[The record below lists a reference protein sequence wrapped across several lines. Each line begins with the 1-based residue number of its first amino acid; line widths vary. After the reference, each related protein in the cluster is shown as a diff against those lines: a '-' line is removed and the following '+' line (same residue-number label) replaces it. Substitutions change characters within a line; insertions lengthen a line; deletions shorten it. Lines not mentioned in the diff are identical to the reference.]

1 MSILS
6 LLLGLFGC
14 GGNKKYTIDDIVLVH
29 TGYYG
34 MESNPVYSFA
44 MRKEEDNWVFSASC
58 RVGSNKDHYTS
69 FSSFPITDE
78 DAQGFLQIIREDGE
92 IERLFKY
99 RNPIRIFHISDAPVR
114 SFGMT
119 FSDGNSIEKKTKPG
133 DRALDYL
140 YALADRHYKSAESV
154 EVTAVSIH
162 RNCMDYS
169 SSCSF
174 CLEKNE
180 GVWLFS
186 FDAEIDRS
194 PKEYDFVHHPDL
206 AQTMAVCC
214 AALGIEARLT
224 GIFGLKY
231 KETDRIVAL
240 KEELEALGAKV
251 ECTES
256 EIDNELHIFPS
267 ELHPE
272 NHVIRTY
279 GDHRMALA
287 FSLLGMKY
295 GKVTLEDKEVVN
307 KSFPGFWSV
316 LKRLGAKI

>member
-6 LLLGLFGC
+6 LLLGFFGC

-99 RNPIRIFHISDAPVR
+99 RNPIRIFHISDAPAR

-119 FSDGNSIEKKTKPG
+119 FSDGNSVEKETRLG

-194 PKEYDFVHHPDL
+194 GGHTEAENQRIEED
-206 AQTMAVCC
+206 
-214 AALGIEARLT
+214 AAEEIL
-224 GIFGLKY
+224 
-231 KETDRIVAL
+231 RIVKERQLVTRVKQYEVPPDDDIFAL
-240 KEELEALGAKV
+240 DETTYWTSFEFADGSSIDAPIDAGAEL
-251 ECTES
+251 
-256 EIDNELHIFPS
+256 ID
-267 ELHPE
+267 
-272 NHVIRTY
+272 
-279 GDHRMALA
+279 A
-287 FSLLGMKY
+287 FYSL
-295 GKVTLEDKEVVN
+295 
-307 KSFPGFWSV
+307 
-316 LKRLGAKI
+316 AKIKIHQR

>member
-1 MSILS
+1 MKHIVYKVVAIVSILS

-99 RNPIRIFHISDAPVR
+99 RNPIRIFHISDAPAR

-194 PKEYDFVHHPDL
+194 GGHTEAENQRIEED
-206 AQTMAVCC
+206 
-214 AALGIEARLT
+214 AAEEIL
-224 GIFGLKY
+224 
-231 KETDRIVAL
+231 RIVKERQLVTRVKQYEVPPDDDIFAL
-240 KEELEALGAKV
+240 DETTYWTSFEFADGSSIDAPIDAGAEL
-251 ECTES
+251 
-256 EIDNELHIFPS
+256 ID
-267 ELHPE
+267 
-272 NHVIRTY
+272 
-279 GDHRMALA
+279 A
-287 FSLLGMKY
+287 FSSL
-295 GKVTLEDKEVVN
+295 
-307 KSFPGFWSV
+307 
-316 LKRLGAKI
+316 AKIKIHQR

>member
-99 RNPIRIFHISDAPVR
+99 RNPIRIFHISDAPAR

-119 FSDGNSIEKKTKPG
+119 FSDGNSVEKETRLG

-162 RNCMDYS
+162 RNCMGYS
-169 SSCSF
+169 SSSSF

-180 GVWLFS
+180 GVWHFS

-194 PKEYDFVHHPDL
+194 GGHTEAENQRIEED
-206 AQTMAVCC
+206 
-214 AALGIEARLT
+214 AAEEIL
-224 GIFGLKY
+224 
-231 KETDRIVAL
+231 RIVKERQLVTRVKQYEVPPDDDIFAL
-240 KEELEALGAKV
+240 DETTYWTSFEFADGSSIDAPIDAGAEL
-251 ECTES
+251 
-256 EIDNELHIFPS
+256 ID
-267 ELHPE
+267 
-272 NHVIRTY
+272 
-279 GDHRMALA
+279 A
-287 FSLLGMKY
+287 FYSL
-295 GKVTLEDKEVVN
+295 
-307 KSFPGFWSV
+307 
-316 LKRLGAKI
+316 AKIKIHQR

>member
-29 TGYYG
+29 TGYCG

-99 RNPIRIFHISDAPVR
+99 RNPIRIFHISDAPAR

-119 FSDGNSIEKKTKPG
+119 FSDGNSVEKETRLG

-194 PKEYDFVHHPDL
+194 GGHTEAENQRIEED
-206 AQTMAVCC
+206 
-214 AALGIEARLT
+214 AAEEIL
-224 GIFGLKY
+224 
-231 KETDRIVAL
+231 RIVKERQLVTRVKQYEVPPDDDIFAL
-240 KEELEALGAKV
+240 DETTYWTSFEFADGSSIDAPIDAGAEL
-251 ECTES
+251 
-256 EIDNELHIFPS
+256 ID
-267 ELHPE
+267 
-272 NHVIRTY
+272 
-279 GDHRMALA
+279 A
-287 FSLLGMKY
+287 FYSL
-295 GKVTLEDKEVVN
+295 
-307 KSFPGFWSV
+307 
-316 LKRLGAKI
+316 AKIKIHQR

>member
-1 MSILS
+1 MCQFCHCCWGFSAAAETKNTLSMILFWFIPVITVWKVIPCILS
-6 LLLGLFGC
+6 PC
-14 GGNKKYTIDDIVLVH
+14 ERKRT
-29 TGYYG
+29 TG
-34 MESNPVYSFA
+34 
-44 MRKEEDNWVFSASC
+44 FSPQAVVWGVIS
-58 RVGSNKDHYTS
+58 
-69 FSSFPITDE
+69 E

-99 RNPIRIFHISDAPVR
+99 RNPIRIFHISDAPAR

-119 FSDGNSIEKKTKPG
+119 FSDGNSVEKETRLG

-194 PKEYDFVHHPDL
+194 GGHTEAENQRIEED
-206 AQTMAVCC
+206 
-214 AALGIEARLT
+214 AAEEIL
-224 GIFGLKY
+224 
-231 KETDRIVAL
+231 RIVKERQLVTRVKQYEMPPDDDIFAL
-240 KEELEALGAKV
+240 DETTYWTSFEFADGSSIDAPIDAGAEL
-251 ECTES
+251 
-256 EIDNELHIFPS
+256 ID
-267 ELHPE
+267 
-272 NHVIRTY
+272 
-279 GDHRMALA
+279 A
-287 FSLLGMKY
+287 FYSL
-295 GKVTLEDKEVVN
+295 
-307 KSFPGFWSV
+307 
-316 LKRLGAKI
+316 AKIKIHQR

>member
-1 MSILS
+1 MCIR
-6 LLLGLFGC
+6 
-14 GGNKKYTIDDIVLVH
+14 D
-29 TGYYG
+29 
-34 MESNPVYSFA
+34 
-44 MRKEEDNWVFSASC
+44 R
-58 RVGSNKDHYTS
+58 
-69 FSSFPITDE
+69 DE

-99 RNPIRIFHISDAPVR
+99 RNPIRIFHISDAPAR

-194 PKEYDFVHHPDL
+194 GGHTEAENQRIEED
-206 AQTMAVCC
+206 
-214 AALGIEARLT
+214 AAEEIL
-224 GIFGLKY
+224 
-231 KETDRIVAL
+231 RIVKERQLVTRVKQYEVPPDDDIFAL
-240 KEELEALGAKV
+240 DETTYWTSFEFADGSSIDAPIDAGAEL
-251 ECTES
+251 
-256 EIDNELHIFPS
+256 IDAFYSLSLIHI
-267 ELHPE
+267 
-272 NHVIRTY
+272 
-279 GDHRMALA
+279 
-287 FSLLGMKY
+287 
-295 GKVTLEDKEVVN
+295 
-307 KSFPGFWSV
+307 
-316 LKRLGAKI
+316 

>member
-99 RNPIRIFHISDAPVR
+99 RNPIRIFHISDAPAR

-194 PKEYDFVHHPDL
+194 GGHTEAENQRIEED
-206 AQTMAVCC
+206 
-214 AALGIEARLT
+214 AAEEIL
-224 GIFGLKY
+224 
-231 KETDRIVAL
+231 RIVKERQLVTRVKQYEVPPDDDIFAL
-240 KEELEALGAKV
+240 DETTYWTSFEFADGSSIDAPIDAGAEV
-251 ECTES
+251 
-256 EIDNELHIFPS
+256 ID
-267 ELHPE
+267 
-272 NHVIRTY
+272 
-279 GDHRMALA
+279 A
-287 FSLLGMKY
+287 FYSL
-295 GKVTLEDKEVVN
+295 
-307 KSFPGFWSV
+307 
-316 LKRLGAKI
+316 AKIKIHQR

>member
-1 MSILS
+1 MKHIVYKVVAIVSILS

-44 MRKEEDNWVFSASC
+44 MRKEEDNWVFSVSC

-99 RNPIRIFHISDAPVR
+99 RNPIRIFHISDAPAR

-119 FSDGNSIEKKTKPG
+119 FSDGNSVEKETRLG
-133 DRALDYL
+133 GRALDYL

-194 PKEYDFVHHPDL
+194 GGHTEAENQRIEED
-206 AQTMAVCC
+206 
-214 AALGIEARLT
+214 AAEEIL
-224 GIFGLKY
+224 
-231 KETDRIVAL
+231 RIVKERQLVTRVKQYEVPPDDDIFAL
-240 KEELEALGAKV
+240 DETTYWTSFEFADGSSIDAPIDAGAEV
-251 ECTES
+251 
-256 EIDNELHIFPS
+256 ID
-267 ELHPE
+267 
-272 NHVIRTY
+272 
-279 GDHRMALA
+279 A
-287 FSLLGMKY
+287 FYSL
-295 GKVTLEDKEVVN
+295 
-307 KSFPGFWSV
+307 
-316 LKRLGAKI
+316 AKIKIHQR

>member
-69 FSSFPITDE
+69 FSSFPIADE

-99 RNPIRIFHISDAPVR
+99 RNPIRIFHISDAPAR

-119 FSDGNSIEKKTKPG
+119 FSDGNSVEKETRLG

-194 PKEYDFVHHPDL
+194 GGHTEAENQRIEED
-206 AQTMAVCC
+206 
-214 AALGIEARLT
+214 AAEEIL
-224 GIFGLKY
+224 
-231 KETDRIVAL
+231 RIVKERQLVTRVKQYEVPPDDDIFAL
-240 KEELEALGAKV
+240 DETTYWTSFEFADGSSIDAPIDAGAEL
-251 ECTES
+251 
-256 EIDNELHIFPS
+256 ID
-267 ELHPE
+267 
-272 NHVIRTY
+272 
-279 GDHRMALA
+279 A
-287 FSLLGMKY
+287 FYSL
-295 GKVTLEDKEVVN
+295 
-307 KSFPGFWSV
+307 
-316 LKRLGAKI
+316 AKIKIHQR

>member
-14 GGNKKYTIDDIVLVH
+14 GGNKKYTDDIVLVH

-99 RNPIRIFHISDAPVR
+99 RNPIRIFHISDAPAR

-119 FSDGNSIEKKTKPG
+119 FSDGNSVEKETRLG

-194 PKEYDFVHHPDL
+194 GGHTEAENQRIEED
-206 AQTMAVCC
+206 
-214 AALGIEARLT
+214 AAEEIL
-224 GIFGLKY
+224 
-231 KETDRIVAL
+231 RIVKERQLVTRVKQYEVPPDDDIFAL
-240 KEELEALGAKV
+240 DETTYWTSFEFADGSSIDAPIDAGAEL
-251 ECTES
+251 
-256 EIDNELHIFPS
+256 ID
-267 ELHPE
+267 
-272 NHVIRTY
+272 
-279 GDHRMALA
+279 A
-287 FSLLGMKY
+287 FYSL
-295 GKVTLEDKEVVN
+295 
-307 KSFPGFWSV
+307 
-316 LKRLGAKI
+316 AKIKIHQR

>member
-1 MSILS
+1 MKHIVYKVVAIVSILS

-99 RNPIRIFHISDAPVR
+99 RNPIRIFHISDAPAR

-119 FSDGNSIEKKTKPG
+119 FSDGNSVEKKTKPG
-133 DRALDYL
+133 DRALEYL

-194 PKEYDFVHHPDL
+194 GGHTEAENQRIEED
-206 AQTMAVCC
+206 
-214 AALGIEARLT
+214 AAEEIL
-224 GIFGLKY
+224 
-231 KETDRIVAL
+231 RIVKERQLVTRVKQYEVPPDDDIFAL
-240 KEELEALGAKV
+240 DETTYWTSFEFADGSSIDAPIDAGAEL
-251 ECTES
+251 
-256 EIDNELHIFPS
+256 ID
-267 ELHPE
+267 
-272 NHVIRTY
+272 
-279 GDHRMALA
+279 A
-287 FSLLGMKY
+287 FYSL
-295 GKVTLEDKEVVN
+295 
-307 KSFPGFWSV
+307 
-316 LKRLGAKI
+316 AKIKIHQR

>member
-1 MSILS
+1 MKHIVYKVVAIVSILS

-14 GGNKKYTIDDIVLVH
+14 GGNKIYTIDDIVLVH

-99 RNPIRIFHISDAPVR
+99 RNPIRIFHISDAPAR

-119 FSDGNSIEKKTKPG
+119 FSDGNSVEKETRLG

-194 PKEYDFVHHPDL
+194 GGHTEAENQRIEED
-206 AQTMAVCC
+206 
-214 AALGIEARLT
+214 AAEEIL
-224 GIFGLKY
+224 
-231 KETDRIVAL
+231 RIVKERQLVTRVKQYEVPPDDDIFAL
-240 KEELEALGAKV
+240 DETTYWTSFEFADGSSIDAPIDAGAEL
-251 ECTES
+251 
-256 EIDNELHIFPS
+256 ID
-267 ELHPE
+267 
-272 NHVIRTY
+272 
-279 GDHRMALA
+279 A
-287 FSLLGMKY
+287 FYSL
-295 GKVTLEDKEVVN
+295 
-307 KSFPGFWSV
+307 
-316 LKRLGAKI
+316 AKIKIHQR

>member
-1 MSILS
+1 MKHIVYKVVAIVSILS
-6 LLLGLFGC
+6 LLLWLFGC

-99 RNPIRIFHISDAPVR
+99 RNPIRIFHISDAPAR

-194 PKEYDFVHHPDL
+194 GGHTEAENQRIEED
-206 AQTMAVCC
+206 
-214 AALGIEARLT
+214 AAEEIL
-224 GIFGLKY
+224 
-231 KETDRIVAL
+231 RIVKERQLVTRVKQYEVPPDDDIFAL
-240 KEELEALGAKV
+240 DETTYWTSFEFADGSSIDAPIDAGAEL
-251 ECTES
+251 
-256 EIDNELHIFPS
+256 ID
-267 ELHPE
+267 
-272 NHVIRTY
+272 
-279 GDHRMALA
+279 A
-287 FSLLGMKY
+287 FYSL
-295 GKVTLEDKEVVN
+295 
-307 KSFPGFWSV
+307 
-316 LKRLGAKI
+316 AKIKIHQR

>member
-1 MSILS
+1 MKHIVYKVVAIVSILS

-29 TGYYG
+29 TSYYG

-119 FSDGNSIEKKTKPG
+119 FSDGNSVEKETRLG

-194 PKEYDFVHHPDL
+194 GGHTEAENQRIEED
-206 AQTMAVCC
+206 
-214 AALGIEARLT
+214 AAEEIL
-224 GIFGLKY
+224 
-231 KETDRIVAL
+231 RIVKERQLVTRVKQYEVPPDDDIFAL
-240 KEELEALGAKV
+240 DETTYWTSFEFADGSSIDAPIDAGAEL
-251 ECTES
+251 
-256 EIDNELHIFPS
+256 ID
-267 ELHPE
+267 
-272 NHVIRTY
+272 
-279 GDHRMALA
+279 A
-287 FSLLGMKY
+287 FYSL
-295 GKVTLEDKEVVN
+295 
-307 KSFPGFWSV
+307 
-316 LKRLGAKI
+316 AKIKIHQR

>member
-1 MSILS
+1 MKHIVYKVVAIVSILS

-58 RVGSNKDHYTS
+58 RVGNNKDHYTS

-99 RNPIRIFHISDAPVR
+99 RNPIRIFHISDAPAR

-119 FSDGNSIEKKTKPG
+119 FSDGNSVEKETRLG

-194 PKEYDFVHHPDL
+194 GGHTE
-206 AQTMAVCC
+206 AENQR
-214 AALGIEARLT
+214 IEEDVAEEIL
-224 GIFGLKY
+224 
-231 KETDRIVAL
+231 RIVKERQLVTRVKQYEVPPDDDIFAL
-240 KEELEALGAKV
+240 DETTYWTSFEFADGSSIDAPIDAGAEL
-251 ECTES
+251 
-256 EIDNELHIFPS
+256 ID
-267 ELHPE
+267 
-272 NHVIRTY
+272 
-279 GDHRMALA
+279 A
-287 FSLLGMKY
+287 FYSL
-295 GKVTLEDKEVVN
+295 
-307 KSFPGFWSV
+307 
-316 LKRLGAKI
+316 AKIKIHQR

>member
-99 RNPIRIFHISDAPVR
+99 RNPIRIFHISDAPAR

-119 FSDGNSIEKKTKPG
+119 FSDGNSIEKKTKLG

-194 PKEYDFVHHPDL
+194 GGHTEAENQRIEED
-206 AQTMAVCC
+206 
-214 AALGIEARLT
+214 AAEEIL
-224 GIFGLKY
+224 
-231 KETDRIVAL
+231 RIV
-240 KEELEALGAKV
+240 KERQLVTRVKQYG
-251 ECTES
+251 CRRMT
-256 EIDNELHIFPS
+256 
-267 ELHPE
+267 
-272 NHVIRTY
+272 TY
-279 GDHRMALA
+279 SPLTKPHTGLRLNSRM
-287 FSLLGMKY
+287 
-295 GKVTLEDKEVVN
+295 VV
-307 KSFPGFWSV
+307 
-316 LKRLGAKI
+316 R

>member
-1 MSILS
+1 MKHIVYKVVAIVSILS

-194 PKEYDFVHHPDL
+194 GGHTEAENQRIEED
-206 AQTMAVCC
+206 
-214 AALGIEARLT
+214 AAEEIL
-224 GIFGLKY
+224 
-231 KETDRIVAL
+231 RIVKERQLVTRVKQYEVPPDDDIFAL
-240 KEELEALGAKV
+240 DETTYWTSFEFADGSSIDAPIDAGAEL
-251 ECTES
+251 
-256 EIDNELHIFPS
+256 ID
-267 ELHPE
+267 
-272 NHVIRTY
+272 
-279 GDHRMALA
+279 A
-287 FSLLGMKY
+287 FYSL
-295 GKVTLEDKEVVN
+295 
-307 KSFPGFWSV
+307 
-316 LKRLGAKI
+316 AKIKIHQR

>member
-1 MSILS
+1 MKHIVYKVVAIVSILS

-99 RNPIRIFHISDAPVR
+99 RNPIRIFHISDAPAR

-119 FSDGNSIEKKTKPG
+119 FSDGNSVEKEMRLG

-194 PKEYDFVHHPDL
+194 GGHTEAENQRIEED
-206 AQTMAVCC
+206 
-214 AALGIEARLT
+214 AAEEIL
-224 GIFGLKY
+224 
-231 KETDRIVAL
+231 RIVKERQLVTRVKQYEVPPDDDIFAL
-240 KEELEALGAKV
+240 DETTYWTSFEFADGSSIDAPIDAGAEL
-251 ECTES
+251 
-256 EIDNELHIFPS
+256 ID
-267 ELHPE
+267 
-272 NHVIRTY
+272 
-279 GDHRMALA
+279 A
-287 FSLLGMKY
+287 FYSL
-295 GKVTLEDKEVVN
+295 
-307 KSFPGFWSV
+307 
-316 LKRLGAKI
+316 AKIKIHQR

>member
-14 GGNKKYTIDDIVLVH
+14 GGNKKYTVDDIVLVH

-99 RNPIRIFHISDAPVR
+99 RNPIRIFHISDAPAR

-119 FSDGNSIEKKTKPG
+119 FSDGNSVEKETRLG
-133 DRALDYL
+133 DRALNYL

-194 PKEYDFVHHPDL
+194 GGHTEAENQRIEED
-206 AQTMAVCC
+206 
-214 AALGIEARLT
+214 AAEEIL
-224 GIFGLKY
+224 
-231 KETDRIVAL
+231 RIVKERQLVTRVKQYEVPPDDDIFAL
-240 KEELEALGAKV
+240 DETTYWTSFEFADGSSIDAPIDAGAEL
-251 ECTES
+251 
-256 EIDNELHIFPS
+256 ID
-267 ELHPE
+267 
-272 NHVIRTY
+272 
-279 GDHRMALA
+279 A
-287 FSLLGMKY
+287 FYSL
-295 GKVTLEDKEVVN
+295 
-307 KSFPGFWSV
+307 
-316 LKRLGAKI
+316 AKIKIHQR

>member
-1 MSILS
+1 MKHIVYKVVAIVSILS

-99 RNPIRIFHISDAPVR
+99 RNPIRIFHISDAPAR

-119 FSDGNSIEKKTKPG
+119 FSDGNSVEKETRLG

-186 FDAEIDRS
+186 FDAEIDCSGGHTEAENQRI
-194 PKEYDFVHHPDL
+194 EED
-206 AQTMAVCC
+206 
-214 AALGIEARLT
+214 AAEEIL
-224 GIFGLKY
+224 
-231 KETDRIVAL
+231 RIVKERQLVTRVKQYEVPPDDDIFAL
-240 KEELEALGAKV
+240 DETTYWTSFEFADGSSIDAPIDAGAEL
-251 ECTES
+251 
-256 EIDNELHIFPS
+256 ID
-267 ELHPE
+267 
-272 NHVIRTY
+272 
-279 GDHRMALA
+279 A
-287 FSLLGMKY
+287 FYSL
-295 GKVTLEDKEVVN
+295 
-307 KSFPGFWSV
+307 
-316 LKRLGAKI
+316 AKIKIHQR

>member
-1 MSILS
+1 MKHIVYKVVAIVSILS

-99 RNPIRIFHISDAPVR
+99 RNPIRIFHISDAPAR

-194 PKEYDFVHHPDL
+194 GGHTEAENQRIEKD
-206 AQTMAVCC
+206 
-214 AALGIEARLT
+214 AAEEIL
-224 GIFGLKY
+224 
-231 KETDRIVAL
+231 RIVKERQLVTRVKQYEVPPDDDIFAL
-240 KEELEALGAKV
+240 DETTYWTSFEFADGSSIDAPIDAGAEL
-251 ECTES
+251 
-256 EIDNELHIFPS
+256 ID
-267 ELHPE
+267 
-272 NHVIRTY
+272 
-279 GDHRMALA
+279 A
-287 FSLLGMKY
+287 FYSL
-295 GKVTLEDKEVVN
+295 
-307 KSFPGFWSV
+307 
-316 LKRLGAKI
+316 AKIKIHQR

>member
-1 MSILS
+1 MKHIVYKVVAIVSILS

-99 RNPIRIFHISDAPVR
+99 RNPIRIFHISDAPAR

-119 FSDGNSIEKKTKPG
+119 FSDGNSVEKETRLG

-194 PKEYDFVHHPDL
+194 GGHTEAENQRIEED
-206 AQTMAVCC
+206 
-214 AALGIEARLT
+214 AAEEIL
-224 GIFGLKY
+224 
-231 KETDRIVAL
+231 RIVKERQLVTRVKQYGVPPDDDIFAL
-240 KEELEALGAKV
+240 DETTYWTSFEFADGSSIDAPIDAGAEL
-251 ECTES
+251 
-256 EIDNELHIFPS
+256 ID
-267 ELHPE
+267 
-272 NHVIRTY
+272 
-279 GDHRMALA
+279 A
-287 FSLLGMKY
+287 FYSL
-295 GKVTLEDKEVVN
+295 
-307 KSFPGFWSV
+307 
-316 LKRLGAKI
+316 AKIKIHQR

>member
-99 RNPIRIFHISDAPVR
+99 RNPIRIFHISDAPAR

-119 FSDGNSIEKKTKPG
+119 FSDGNSVEKETRLG

-186 FDAEIDRS
+186 FDAELDRS
-194 PKEYDFVHHPDL
+194 GGHTEAENQRIEED
-206 AQTMAVCC
+206 
-214 AALGIEARLT
+214 AAEEIL
-224 GIFGLKY
+224 
-231 KETDRIVAL
+231 RIVKERQLVTRVKQYEVPPDDDIFAL
-240 KEELEALGAKV
+240 DETTYWTSFEFADGSSIDAPIDAGAEL
-251 ECTES
+251 
-256 EIDNELHIFPS
+256 ID
-267 ELHPE
+267 
-272 NHVIRTY
+272 
-279 GDHRMALA
+279 A
-287 FSLLGMKY
+287 FYSL
-295 GKVTLEDKEVVN
+295 
-307 KSFPGFWSV
+307 
-316 LKRLGAKI
+316 AKIKIHQR

>member
-99 RNPIRIFHISDAPVR
+99 RNPIRIFHISDAPAR

-119 FSDGNSIEKKTKPG
+119 FSDGNSVEKETRLG

-194 PKEYDFVHHPDL
+194 GGHTEAENQRIEED
-206 AQTMAVCC
+206 
-214 AALGIEARLT
+214 AAEEIL
-224 GIFGLKY
+224 
-231 KETDRIVAL
+231 RIVKERQLVTRVKQYEVPPDDDIFAL
-240 KEELEALGAKV
+240 DETTYWTSFEFADGSSIDAPIDAGAEL
-251 ECTES
+251 
-256 EIDNELHIFPS
+256 ID
-267 ELHPE
+267 
-272 NHVIRTY
+272 
-279 GDHRMALA
+279 A
-287 FSLLGMKY
+287 FYSL
-295 GKVTLEDKEVVN
+295 
-307 KSFPGFWSV
+307 
-316 LKRLGAKI
+316 AKIKIHQR

>member
-1 MSILS
+1 MKHIVYKVVAIVSILS

-99 RNPIRIFHISDAPVR
+99 RNPIRIFHISDAPAR

-119 FSDGNSIEKKTKPG
+119 FSDGNSVEKETRLG

-194 PKEYDFVHHPDL
+194 GGHTE
-206 AQTMAVCC
+206 AENQR
-214 AALGIEARLT
+214 IEEDVAEEIL
-224 GIFGLKY
+224 
-231 KETDRIVAL
+231 RIVKERQLVTRVKQYEVPPDDDIFAL
-240 KEELEALGAKV
+240 DETTYWTSFEFADGSSIDAPIDAGAEL
-251 ECTES
+251 
-256 EIDNELHIFPS
+256 ID
-267 ELHPE
+267 
-272 NHVIRTY
+272 
-279 GDHRMALA
+279 A
-287 FSLLGMKY
+287 FYSL
-295 GKVTLEDKEVVN
+295 
-307 KSFPGFWSV
+307 
-316 LKRLGAKI
+316 AKIKIHQR

>member
-1 MSILS
+1 
-6 LLLGLFGC
+6 
-14 GGNKKYTIDDIVLVH
+14 
-29 TGYYG
+29 

-99 RNPIRIFHISDAPVR
+99 RNPIRIFHISDAPAR

-119 FSDGNSIEKKTKPG
+119 FSDGNSVEKETRLG

-194 PKEYDFVHHPDL
+194 GGHTE
-206 AQTMAVCC
+206 AENQR
-214 AALGIEARLT
+214 IEEDVAEEIL
-224 GIFGLKY
+224 
-231 KETDRIVAL
+231 RIVKERQLVTRVKQYEVPPDDDIFAL
-240 KEELEALGAKV
+240 DETTYWTSFEFADGSSIDAPIDAGAEL
-251 ECTES
+251 
-256 EIDNELHIFPS
+256 ID
-267 ELHPE
+267 
-272 NHVIRTY
+272 
-279 GDHRMALA
+279 A
-287 FSLLGMKY
+287 FYSL
-295 GKVTLEDKEVVN
+295 
-307 KSFPGFWSV
+307 
-316 LKRLGAKI
+316 AKIKIHQR

>member
-154 EVTAVSIH
+154 EVSAVSIH

-194 PKEYDFVHHPDL
+194 GGHTEAENQRIEED
-206 AQTMAVCC
+206 
-214 AALGIEARLT
+214 AAEEIL
-224 GIFGLKY
+224 
-231 KETDRIVAL
+231 RIVKERQLVTRVKQYEVPPDDDIFAL
-240 KEELEALGAKV
+240 DETTYWTSFEFADGSSIDAPIDAGAEL
-251 ECTES
+251 
-256 EIDNELHIFPS
+256 ID
-267 ELHPE
+267 
-272 NHVIRTY
+272 
-279 GDHRMALA
+279 A
-287 FSLLGMKY
+287 FYSL
-295 GKVTLEDKEVVN
+295 
-307 KSFPGFWSV
+307 
-316 LKRLGAKI
+316 AKIKIHQR

>member
-1 MSILS
+1 MKHIVYKVVAIVSILS

-99 RNPIRIFHISDAPVR
+99 RNPIRIFHISDAPAR

-119 FSDGNSIEKKTKPG
+119 FSDGNSVEKETRLG

-186 FDAEIDRS
+186 FDAEIDRIGGHT
-194 PKEYDFVHHPDL
+194 EAENQRIEED
-206 AQTMAVCC
+206 
-214 AALGIEARLT
+214 AAEEIL
-224 GIFGLKY
+224 
-231 KETDRIVAL
+231 RIVKERQLVTRVKQYEVPPDDDIFAL
-240 KEELEALGAKV
+240 DETTYWTSFEFADGSSIDAPIDAGAEL
-251 ECTES
+251 
-256 EIDNELHIFPS
+256 ID
-267 ELHPE
+267 
-272 NHVIRTY
+272 
-279 GDHRMALA
+279 A
-287 FSLLGMKY
+287 FYSL
-295 GKVTLEDKEVVN
+295 
-307 KSFPGFWSV
+307 
-316 LKRLGAKI
+316 AKIKIHQR

>member
-99 RNPIRIFHISDAPVR
+99 RNPIRSFHISDAPAR

-119 FSDGNSIEKKTKPG
+119 FSDGNSVEKETRLG

-194 PKEYDFVHHPDL
+194 GGHTEAENQRIEGD
-206 AQTMAVCC
+206 
-214 AALGIEARLT
+214 AAEEIL
-224 GIFGLKY
+224 
-231 KETDRIVAL
+231 RIVKERQLVTRVKQYEVPPDDDIFAL
-240 KEELEALGAKV
+240 DETTYWTSFEFADGSSIDVPIDAGAEL
-251 ECTES
+251 
-256 EIDNELHIFPS
+256 ID
-267 ELHPE
+267 
-272 NHVIRTY
+272 
-279 GDHRMALA
+279 A
-287 FSLLGMKY
+287 FYSL
-295 GKVTLEDKEVVN
+295 
-307 KSFPGFWSV
+307 
-316 LKRLGAKI
+316 AKIKIHQR

>member
-1 MSILS
+1 MKHIVYKVVAIVSILS

-78 DAQGFLQIIREDGE
+78 DSQGFLQIIREDGE

-99 RNPIRIFHISDAPVR
+99 RNPIRIFHISDAPAR

-119 FSDGNSIEKKTKPG
+119 FSDGNSVEKETRLG

-140 YALADRHYKSAESV
+140 YALADRNYKSAESV

-186 FDAEIDRS
+186 FDAEIDCSGGHTEAENQRI
-194 PKEYDFVHHPDL
+194 EED
-206 AQTMAVCC
+206 
-214 AALGIEARLT
+214 AAEEIL
-224 GIFGLKY
+224 
-231 KETDRIVAL
+231 RIVKERQLVTRVKQYEVPPDDDIFAL
-240 KEELEALGAKV
+240 DETTYWTSFEFADGSSIDAPIDAGAEL
-251 ECTES
+251 
-256 EIDNELHIFPS
+256 ID
-267 ELHPE
+267 
-272 NHVIRTY
+272 
-279 GDHRMALA
+279 A
-287 FSLLGMKY
+287 FYSL
-295 GKVTLEDKEVVN
+295 
-307 KSFPGFWSV
+307 
-316 LKRLGAKI
+316 AKIKIHQR

>member
-1 MSILS
+1 MKHIVYKVVAIVSILS

-99 RNPIRIFHISDAPVR
+99 RNPIRIFHISDAPAR

-194 PKEYDFVHHPDL
+194 GGHTEAENQRIEED
-206 AQTMAVCC
+206 
-214 AALGIEARLT
+214 AAEEIL
-224 GIFGLKY
+224 
-231 KETDRIVAL
+231 RIVKERQLVTRVKQYEVPPDDDIFAL
-240 KEELEALGAKV
+240 DETTYWTSFEFADGSSIDAPIDSGTEL
-251 ECTES
+251 
-256 EIDNELHIFPS
+256 ID
-267 ELHPE
+267 
-272 NHVIRTY
+272 
-279 GDHRMALA
+279 A
-287 FSLLGMKY
+287 FYSL
-295 GKVTLEDKEVVN
+295 
-307 KSFPGFWSV
+307 
-316 LKRLGAKI
+316 AKIKIHQR

>member
-1 MSILS
+1 MKHIVYKVVAIVSILS

-14 GGNKKYTIDDIVLVH
+14 GGNKIYTIDDIVLVH

-99 RNPIRIFHISDAPVR
+99 RNPIRIFHISDAPAR

-194 PKEYDFVHHPDL
+194 GGHTEAENQRIEED
-206 AQTMAVCC
+206 
-214 AALGIEARLT
+214 AAEEIL
-224 GIFGLKY
+224 
-231 KETDRIVAL
+231 RIVKERQLVTRVKQYEVPPDDDIFAL
-240 KEELEALGAKV
+240 DETTYWTSFEFADGSSIDAPIDAGAEL
-251 ECTES
+251 
-256 EIDNELHIFPS
+256 ID
-267 ELHPE
+267 
-272 NHVIRTY
+272 
-279 GDHRMALA
+279 A
-287 FSLLGMKY
+287 FYSL
-295 GKVTLEDKEVVN
+295 
-307 KSFPGFWSV
+307 
-316 LKRLGAKI
+316 AKIKIHQR

>member
-1 MSILS
+1 MKHIVYKVVAIVSILS

-99 RNPIRIFHISDAPVR
+99 RNPIRIFHISDAPAR

-119 FSDGNSIEKKTKPG
+119 FSDGNSVEKETRLG

-140 YALADRHYKSAESV
+140 YVLADRHYKSAESV

-194 PKEYDFVHHPDL
+194 GGHTEAENQRIEED
-206 AQTMAVCC
+206 
-214 AALGIEARLT
+214 AAEEIL
-224 GIFGLKY
+224 
-231 KETDRIVAL
+231 RIVKERQLVTRVKQYEVPPDDDIFAL
-240 KEELEALGAKV
+240 DETTYWTSFEFADGSSIDAPIDAGAEL
-251 ECTES
+251 
-256 EIDNELHIFPS
+256 ID
-267 ELHPE
+267 
-272 NHVIRTY
+272 
-279 GDHRMALA
+279 A
-287 FSLLGMKY
+287 FYSL
-295 GKVTLEDKEVVN
+295 
-307 KSFPGFWSV
+307 
-316 LKRLGAKI
+316 AKIKIHQR

>member
-1 MSILS
+1 MKHIVYKVVAIVSILS

-14 GGNKKYTIDDIVLVH
+14 GGNKKYTVDDIVLVH

-99 RNPIRIFHISDAPVR
+99 RNPIRIFHISDAPAR

-119 FSDGNSIEKKTKPG
+119 FSDGNSVEKETRLG

-194 PKEYDFVHHPDL
+194 GGHTEAENQRIEED
-206 AQTMAVCC
+206 
-214 AALGIEARLT
+214 AAEEIL
-224 GIFGLKY
+224 
-231 KETDRIVAL
+231 RIVKERQLVTRVKQYEVPPDDDIFAL
-240 KEELEALGAKV
+240 DETTYWTSFEFADGSSIDAPIDAGAEL
-251 ECTES
+251 
-256 EIDNELHIFPS
+256 ID
-267 ELHPE
+267 
-272 NHVIRTY
+272 
-279 GDHRMALA
+279 A
-287 FSLLGMKY
+287 FYSL
-295 GKVTLEDKEVVN
+295 
-307 KSFPGFWSV
+307 
-316 LKRLGAKI
+316 AKIKIHQR

>member
-1 MSILS
+1 MKHIVYKVVAIVSILS

-44 MRKEEDNWVFSASC
+44 MRKEEDNWIFSASC

-99 RNPIRIFHISDAPVR
+99 RNPIRIFHISDAPAR

-119 FSDGNSIEKKTKPG
+119 FSDGNSVEKETRLG

-194 PKEYDFVHHPDL
+194 GGHTEAENQRIEED
-206 AQTMAVCC
+206 
-214 AALGIEARLT
+214 AAEEIL
-224 GIFGLKY
+224 
-231 KETDRIVAL
+231 RIVKERQLVTRVKQYEVPPDDDIFAL
-240 KEELEALGAKV
+240 DETTYWTSFEFADGSSIDAPIDAGAEL
-251 ECTES
+251 
-256 EIDNELHIFPS
+256 ID
-267 ELHPE
+267 
-272 NHVIRTY
+272 
-279 GDHRMALA
+279 A
-287 FSLLGMKY
+287 FYSL
-295 GKVTLEDKEVVN
+295 
-307 KSFPGFWSV
+307 
-316 LKRLGAKI
+316 AKIKIHQR